1 MLVSRVK
8 SSVAATLPK
17 PFADYLRRKIAVVR
31 QNSRSPREVF
41 SEIYRRN
48 AGAGK
53 PANSILDRNHPPIG
67 SGPAWDGGHSG
78 CFSNTSN
85 EVARSQLGT

>member
-8 SSVAATLPK
+8 SSVSATLPK

-48 AGAGK
+48 AGGGKAGEFY
-53 PANSILDRNHPPIG
+53 
-67 SGPAWDGGHSG
+67 SGPQPSPHRVRPRMGWWP
-78 CFSNTSN
+78 FR
-85 EVARSQLGT
+85 VFL